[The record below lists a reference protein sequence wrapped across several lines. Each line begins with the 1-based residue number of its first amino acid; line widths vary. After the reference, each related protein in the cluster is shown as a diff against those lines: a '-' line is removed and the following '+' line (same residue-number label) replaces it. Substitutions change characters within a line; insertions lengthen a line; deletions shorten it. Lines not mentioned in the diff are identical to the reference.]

1 MSEVFLKVVNMGI
14 SAGWLVLA
22 VLALRFLLKKAPK
35 WVNVL
40 LWGIV
45 ALRLICPFSIESTL
59 SLIPS
64 KETISPEIMMDWTPE
79 ISTGMESLDQVVNP
93 VISTSFAPEPYASAN
108 PLQILIPVAANFWL
122 LGVLVMLIYIALSY
136 FALRRKLRT
145 AVLLQKNIFQ
155 CESVQSPFVL
165 GILRPRIFCPT
176 P

>member
-79 ISTGMESLDQVVNP
+79 ISTGSCE
-93 VISTSFAPEPYASAN
+93 
-108 PLQILIPVAANFWL
+108 LI
-122 LGVLVMLIYIALSY
+122 
-136 FALRRKLRT
+136 
-145 AVLLQKNIFQ
+145 
-155 CESVQSPFVL
+155 
-165 GILRPRIFCPT
+165 
-176 P
+176 